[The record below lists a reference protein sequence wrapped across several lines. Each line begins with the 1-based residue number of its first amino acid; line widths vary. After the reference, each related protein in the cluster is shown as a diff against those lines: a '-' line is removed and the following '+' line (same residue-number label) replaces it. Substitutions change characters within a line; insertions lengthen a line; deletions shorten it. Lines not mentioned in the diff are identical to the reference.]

1 MIVANAPIG
10 RMNIVSALLCAA
22 VVVGVSSLHGAP
34 AWAFQDAVPSATDR
48 DGEERDNPRSM
59 TAEDVLRR
67 LRSKKPRNPIILPIG
82 ASDGRDKKPQLLPE
96 GTPIVSALGRPVRDG
111 DSWLFV
117 FEGRRGEPPYPPMPL
132 LRNTWLEVLVP
143 DDPTVDEGEMFIL
156 SGEVTTYRNR
166 NYLLANAP
174 MRASRQGRPEA
185 VAAAVPSGD
194 PLSERSADEVLKIM
208 QAAAP
213 ETPVVWGP
221 SSQALPVIGR
231 PGRLIRDDTWWTFV
245 FESDHPEHAEPR
257 LRILPSQ
264 LLEMMADQVEAG
276 ATGLV
281 FVVSG
286 DVTEYRGDRY
296 LLTRSAMGRPEMG
309 NLSK

>member
-1 MIVANAPIG
+1 MRRGRRWRVVAARCAGVGISG
-10 RMNIVSALLCAA
+10 RRPVGDGSRWRRARQSKVDDGGRCA
-22 VVVGVSSLHGAP
+22 SP
-34 AWAFQDAVPSATDR
+34 PAFQEAPESDHIAD
-48 DGEERDNPRSM
+48 
-59 TAEDVLRR
+59 RR
-67 LRSKKPRNPIILPIG
+67 LRW
-82 ASDGRDKKPQLLPE
+82 RDKKPQLLPE

-117 FEGRRGEPPYPPMPL
+117 FEGRQGEPSHPPMPL

-166 NYLLANAP
+166 NYLLANVP